1 VETPLTGTL
10 DAPTQSPLG
19 TLAVN
24 AKQIAA
30 LNTSSKSIRC
40 RIMGNAGAGT
50 GTPQFGNVWVL
61 VK

>member
-1 VETPLTGTL
+1 LTGTL
-10 DAPTQSPLG
+10 EAPTQSPLG

-30 LNTSSKSIRC
+30 LNTTAKTIRC

-50 GTPQFGNVWVL
+50 GSPQFGNVWVL